1 MGRAVPWSEV
11 QARGANEAAPGE
23 VPDEF
28 AKHVGG
34 GGSASADAPAID
46 QPSREPIDEYSDESN
61 AEPSGEAS
69 DEPSD
74 EPVAD
79 PVDELGDGARDRN

>member
-1 MGRAVPWSEV
+1 
-11 QARGANEAAPGE
+11 

-69 DEPSD
+69 DEPSH
-74 EPVAD
+74 E